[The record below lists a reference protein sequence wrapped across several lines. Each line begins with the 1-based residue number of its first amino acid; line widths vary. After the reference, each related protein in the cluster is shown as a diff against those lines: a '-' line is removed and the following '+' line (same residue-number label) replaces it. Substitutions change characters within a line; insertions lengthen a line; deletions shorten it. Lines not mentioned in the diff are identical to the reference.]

1 MICLIDILVYR
12 EGSCSL
18 FQFQVLKFN
27 LLSKFA
33 DPFDMK
39 MVDAAPQADPV
50 LGQAI
55 LIGLIVSMDGL
66 INLVNIINI
75 FRNEVFEWIYFA

>member
-1 MICLIDILVYR
+1 
-12 EGSCSL
+12 
-18 FQFQVLKFN
+18 
-27 LLSKFA
+27 
-33 DPFDMK
+33 MK
-39 MVDAAPQADPV
+39 MVDAAPQVDPV